1 MLLDLNLI
9 FKNMDFFKII
19 SNVIPDASPL
29 AIGFIALGILV
40 FKIRYETKK
49 DIKLIEKEIMGFMKE
64 VNESIKEERKLMYTM
79 TNTLDKEIHD
89 VIQKIGECV
98 GELRGRKE
106 TEKCGK
112 G

>member
-1 MLLDLNLI
+1 ML
-9 FKNMDFFKII
+9 
-19 SNVIPDASPL
+19 NVSFLEKLLPGFSSI
-29 AIGFIALGILV
+29 AIGFIVLV
-40 FKIRYETKK
+40 IFVLKINYETKK
-49 DIKLIEKEIMGFMKE
+49 DIKIMENEIMGFMKE
-64 VNESIKEERKLMYTM
+64 VSESIKEERKLMYTM
-79 TNTLDKEIHD
+79 TNSLDREIHD